1 VTHVTIIRRYTFDIC
16 GIEDNISHENL
27 NMLAMLN
34 LLKGIFKRNTATIE
48 SALANGAAIIDVRTP
63 AEFKQGHILG
73 SQNIPL
79 DEIKSKIRLIQGWK
93 KPVITVCLSGGR
105 SAVAK
110 SVLEEAGIEAY
121 NGGSWTQLKNLN
133 P

>member
-1 VTHVTIIRRYTFDIC
+1 MFTLFKDLFKKKTSS
-16 GIEDNISHENL
+16 IE
-27 NMLAMLN
+27 
-34 LLKGIFKRNTATIE
+34 T
-48 SALANGAAIIDVRTP
+48 ALAKGAAIIDVRTP

-79 DEIKSKIRLIQGWK
+79 DEVKSKLRLIRGWN

-110 SVLEEAGIEAY
+110 SLLEDAGVEAY
-121 NGGSWTQLKNLN
+121 NGGSWTQLKNVKE
-133 P
+133 